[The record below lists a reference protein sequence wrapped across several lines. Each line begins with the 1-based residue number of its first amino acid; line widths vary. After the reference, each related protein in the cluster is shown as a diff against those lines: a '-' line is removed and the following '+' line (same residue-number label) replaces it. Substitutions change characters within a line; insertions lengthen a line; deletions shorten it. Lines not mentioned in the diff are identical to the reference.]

1 MPPALSRRTVNGPMD
16 TLGERMRELAAAGWV
31 EQLSI
36 RDAGL
41 RCDGCRCWAGP
52 DEVFVDVVYRFEGP
66 SDPADE
72 AILFAV
78 TMPCGHRGVLP
89 ATYGK
94 DTEPDVVE
102 VVKRLRLT
110 RG

>member
-1 MPPALSRRTVNGPMD
+1 MTGPMD
-16 TLGERMRELAAAGWV
+16 TLGDRMRQLGAAGWV
-31 EQLSI
+31 EQLTVS
-36 RDAGL
+36 DGGV
-41 RCDGCRCWAGP
+41 RCDGHGCWAAP
-52 DEVFVDVVYRFEGP
+52 DDVVVDVVCRFEGP

-72 AILFAV
+72 AILFAM

-94 DTEPDVVE
+94 DTESDVVD

-110 RG
+110 PG